1 MPGSPNAATAAVVFL
16 ALFSSCLASVLFLY
30 VVRAT
35 SAAFISNMN
44 FLIPLW
50 AVGLGWLV
58 LDEQLPATIGPALL
72 LVLGG
77 VEFVVDGTAVDFSRT
92 MTYKGLMTS
101 GLPNVVSTFGY
112 INASWTLRADLT
124 AEWVCRVL
132 NHMEEFG
139 FEQATPRIPELL
151 AKTMEKR
158 YWIHDF
164 SAGYMQRMMPKLP
177 RQGTQMPWVN
187 PQNYRKDKKMFR
199 GSAISDGA
207 LIFTSRHAEAEP
219 LKQAS

>member
-1 MPGSPNAATAAVVFL
+1 
-16 ALFSSCLASVLFLY
+16 
-30 VVRAT
+30 
-35 SAAFISNMN
+35 
-44 FLIPLW
+44 
-50 AVGLGWLV
+50 
-58 LDEQLPATIGPALL
+58 
-72 LVLGG
+72 
-77 VEFVVDGTAVDFSRT
+77 
-92 MTYKGLMTS
+92 
-101 GLPNVVSTFGY
+101 
-112 INASWTLRADLT
+112 
-124 AEWVCRVL
+124 
-132 NHMEEFG
+132 MEEFG

-219 LKQAS
+219 LKAAS